1 MAIMTI
7 SKFAFSDVTAFPTL
21 PFWSIEYIYTAYWQ
35 SASEVPAL
43 ISVCL
48 PDSLCAYR
56 VRYITSLTACVW
68 CITYDTSHTVYCTVQ
83 YITYRVYGT
92 SLMVQHIYKL
102 LTHTT
107 YHTSLPF
114 TLTVQYCLLL
124 YIIMSTH
131 SIILLLHITYTQQ
144 LASIKL
150 ENI

>member
-1 MAIMTI
+1 MSVCSADSHGAEWFGVTVGWTAFSSYVYGKVQKVEALLAIMTL

-68 CITYDTSHTVYCTVQ
+68 
-83 YITYRVYGT
+83 YITYGT
-92 SLMVQHIYKL
+92 
-102 LTHTT
+102 TH
-107 YHTSLPF
+107 L
-114 TLTVQYCLLL
+114 
-124 YIIMSTH
+124 
-131 SIILLLHITYTQQ
+131 
-144 LASIKL
+144 
-150 ENI
+150 